1 MFIFPCLPSKIC
13 YFSNKE
19 FLGRIQLI
27 FPGVKEFKCFSVGND
42 LSGNDNFW
50 EINQIINFYEETI
63 ELPIPVII
71 LKNICAFLM

>member
-27 FPGVKEFKCFSVGND
+27 FPGVKEFKCVSLNND
-42 LSGNDNFW
+42 LSGNDNLW
-50 EINQIINFYEETI
+50 EINQIVNFYDETI
-63 ELPIPVII
+63 ELPTPVNFLTCIPFV
-71 LKNICAFLM
+71 F